1 MPGTESVKVLV
12 RVRPLSSDEKARGC
26 LQVLQIDPSTAQVT
40 ALNPK
45 TQTRTGFSFNAVFGP
60 DTCQQEI
67 YDQAVFGLVESVL
80 EGYNGTIFAY
90 GQTGCGKTFTMAGET
105 GSPGVI
111 PNSFKHLFGAMSD
124 TDKSKCFLVR
134 CSYMEIYN
142 EEIRDLLHYDP
153 TSRLEL
159 KEGKDQGIFIK
170 GLTMATVASLTDM
183 THIMDAGS
191 RHRTTKETMMN
202 ERSSRSHAIFT
213 VYLEMSEELEGRTVI
228 KAGKLN
234 LVDLAGSERQNKT
247 QAAGDRLREAIEINL
262 SLSALGNVITALVD
276 GKSAHI
282 PYRDSKLTR
291 LLQDSLGGNTKT
303 IMIAVVS
310 PADYNLE
317 ESLSTLRYASRAR
330 RIQNKPV
337 VNEDPKDAMLRA
349 YAEEIAKLKKMLAD
363 RPSGEPVVIEK
374 IVERERVVEREV
386 PVPYYPEKIAPVED
400 RKRAGREGGK
410 MLQRTAK
417 KVAVILE
424 DDSEDE
430 PIAPKRTQP
439 ASQSSFQ
446 APEHDSLH
454 SNNPPQQPKPALKA
468 TSTPQPVEDSYTLD
482 DFEEESNATSPPKSS
497 LSMKVSS
504 RQVLGNAGSP
514 VHHGKG
520 VERPGSKEGPVLR
533 PANEERK
540 AGTRRIVSTEAR
552 EITRTLTIR
561 SSRSPAV
568 RRPLKGVKEESVA
581 QLSPELESPSM
592 DMLSYITEKLIT
604 GGQLIEETE
613 QERLKEYHRLQLQL
627 QGQKDKAAVFQETKR
642 KQEEELLLK
651 EKQYQSLAE
660 EVEEQRKVTKGLRA
674 KYQAALSE
682 IEDLAQEREIE
693 KADLLDLVRGKD
705 RELAFYQKLVGQL
718 VAPGEVPIIQQKSK
732 YDEDNH
738 DWLIPPFVVQHNK
751 QIVFPKLQK
760 KQAQEVMEKDL
771 QTRAVVWGDRVDQE
785 DQDSGGED
793 TLKKYQWLTSCEGR
807 PLEMDNRPPTSGHRS
822 RLVSRHSRNV
832 LLEPLPADKAQSS
845 LPCASETTPLSKKR
859 ALKPQPLDAGRP
871 RKASDISVR

>member
-12 RVRPLSSDEKARGC
+12 RVRPLSNDERARGC
-26 LQVLQIDPSTAQVT
+26 QSVLQIDPSTAQVT

-45 TQTRTGFSFNAVFGP
+45 TQTRTAFSFNAVFGP
-60 DTCQQEI
+60 EAFQQVI

-90 GQTGCGKTFTMAGET
+90 GQTGCGKTYTMTGEM

-111 PNSFKHLFGAMSD
+111 PNSFKHLFGAISD

-159 KEGKDQGIFIK
+159 KEGKDQTVFVKGI
-170 GLTMATVASLTDM
+170 TMATVASLADM
-183 THIMDAGS
+183 TRIMETGG

-213 VYLEMSEELEGRTVI
+213 VFLEMSEEIEGRTVI

-247 QAAGDRLREAIEINL
+247 QAAGERLREAIEINL

-310 PADYNLE
+310 PADYNFE

-330 RIQNKPV
+330 RIQNKPI
-337 VNEDPKDAMLRA
+337 VNEDPKDAMLRE
-349 YAEEIAKLKKMLAD
+349 YAEEIAKLKRMLAE
-363 RPSGEPVVIEK
+363 RPTGEPVVIEK
-374 IVERERVVEREV
+374 IIERERVVEREI
-386 PVPYYPEKIAPVED
+386 PVPYYPEKPAALED
-400 RKRAGREGGK
+400 RKKSIREGGRS
-410 MLQRTAK
+410 MQRTAK

-424 DDSEDE
+424 DESEDE
-430 PIAPKRTQP
+430 PIPSKMPSQP
-439 ASQSSFQ
+439 ASQSKSRILDSVN
-446 APEHDSLH
+446 PEIR
-454 SNNPPQQPKPALKA
+454 PQQA
-468 TSTPQPVEDSYTLD
+468 TTAAVTPQPVEDSYAMD
-482 DFEEESNATSPPKSS
+482 DFEDESCTAVPRESLYSGKTVSQQTFGSARSPLP
-497 LSMKVSS
+497 
-504 RQVLGNAGSP
+504 Q
-514 VHHGKG
+514 GKA
-520 VERPGSKEGPVLR
+520 VDRPESKEGPALR
-533 PANEERK
+533 STNEERK
-540 AGTRRIVSTEAR
+540 AGTRRIISSDVRDVA
-552 EITRTLTIR
+552 RTLTIR
-561 SSRSPAV
+561 SSRSPAI
-568 RRPLKGVKEESVA
+568 RRPVKVVKEEQVTPQPQEA
-581 QLSPELESPSM
+581 ENPSM

-613 QERLKEYHRLQLQL
+613 QERLKDYHRLQLQL
-627 QGQKDKAAVFQETKR
+627 QGQKDKEAAMQETKR
-642 KQEEELLLK
+642 KQEEEVLLK
-651 EKQYQSLAE
+651 EKQYQSMAE
-660 EVEEQRKVTKGLRA
+660 EVEEQRKVIKALRA
-674 KYQAALSE
+674 KYQAALAE
-682 IEDLAQEREIE
+682 IEDLGHEREAE
-693 KADLLDLVRGKD
+693 KGDLLDLVRGKEK
-705 RELAFYQKLVGQL
+705 ELAFYHTLVGQL
-718 VAPGEVPIIQQKSK
+718 LAPGEVPVVQSKSK

-738 DWLIPPFVVQHNK
+738 EWLIPPFVVQQNK
-751 QIVFPKLQK
+751 QITFPKLQK

-771 QTRAVVWGDRVDQE
+771 QTRAVVWGDAE
-785 DQDSGGED
+785 EQDSGGED
-793 TLKKYQWLTSCEGR
+793 TLKKYQWLNSCEAR
-807 PLEMDNRPPTSGHRS
+807 PLEIDNRPPTSGHRS

-832 LLEPLPADKAQSS
+832 LLEPLPADKAPNS

-859 ALKPQPLDAGRP
+859 ALKPKPLDSGRP
-871 RKASDISVR
+871 RKPSDISVR